1 MNLLSWNIAGIRAKL
16 KRGFLDFLKEGTYD
30 VICWQETKAEEAQV
44 ELPEA
49 LKEMYPYRTWVHCDG
64 VSQRKGLNGVAIWSK
79 TKPVSIIPS
88 MEPGRFRSEGRTLG
102 VEFETFNLVTV
113 YTPNSQ
119 CDGSERYDFRT
130 NNWDGA
136 FREWVQELNAKK
148 PTIVCGDF
156 NVAVED
162 IDVKHP
168 DKWAGSAGLLPKER
182 DNFKELMETG
192 LVDSFRHLHPT
203 DEEKYTYWN
212 QRMPWERKANI
223 GWRIDYFLVP
233 TKMQRR
239 IKKSRDTFRNYGVRS
254 LPHRGGNTKSCEKSE
269 KETNNSN
276 R

>member
-16 KRGFLDFLKEGTYD
+16 KKGFLDFLKEGTYD

-88 MEPGRFRSEGRTLG
+88 MEPCRFRSEGRTLG

-119 CDGSERYDFRT
+119 CDGSERCDFRT
-130 NNWDGA
+130 NKWDRA
-136 FREWVQELNAKK
+136 FRAWIQELNAKK
-148 PTIVCGDF
+148 HTIVCGDF
-156 NVAVED
+156 NVAIED

-168 DKWAGSAGLLPKER
+168 EKWAGSAGLLPKER
-182 DNFKELMETG
+182 ENFKELMETG
-192 LVDSFRHLHPT
+192 LVDSFRHLYPT
-203 DEEKYTYWN
+203 EEEKYTYWN

-239 IKKSRDTFRNYGVRS
+239 IKKAEI
-254 LPHRGGNTKSCEKSE
+254 LPEIMGSDHCPIAVEIQNPVKKIKKKLIVE
-269 KETNNSN
+269 
-276 R
+276 

>member
-49 LKEMYPYRTWVHCDG
+49 LKEMYPHRTWVHCDG

-119 CDGSERYDFRT
+119 CNGSERYDFRT

-162 IDVKHP
+162 IDVKCP
-168 DKWAGSAGLLPKER
+168 EKWAGSAGLLPQER
-182 DNFKELMETG
+182 ENFKELMKTG
-192 LVDSFRHLHPT
+192 LVDSFRYLHPT
-203 DEEKYTYWN
+203 EEEKYTYWN

-239 IKKSRDTFRNYGVRS
+239 IKKAEI
-254 LPHRGGNTKSCEKSE
+254 LPEIMGSDHCPIAIEIQNPVKKVKKKLIVE
-269 KETNNSN
+269 
-276 R
+276 